1 MGHEASALPRLPVV
15 GVGRLAKVRTGWAQP
30 GVAGAAAWQLS
41 ELSGR
46 LIELCGAGASAAL
59 TLAARLILTAQ
70 LAGEPV
76 AWLTTTAACVY
87 PPDLAAH
94 GIDLAALP
102 IVRVPDGAAI
112 GRAAD
117 QLARSGAFGL
127 LIMTLGVGDRLSQAQ
142 ATRLL
147 GLAQRHGTALVCL
160 TGKPGE
166 APSLSPLVSLRG
178 EVTWSRQGPGC
189 FHVELQALK
198 DKRRAPGWRHVEV
211 CHGPPGVR

>member
-1 MGHEASALPRLPVV
+1 MSQEARVPLPQV
-15 GVGRLAKVRTGWAQP
+15 GVGRLAKVRTGWSQP
-30 GVAGAAAWQLS
+30 GVVGAAAWQLS

-46 LIELCGAGASAAL
+46 LTELCGAGAAAAL
-59 TLAARLILTAQ
+59 TLATRLVLAAQ
-70 LAGEPV
+70 EAGEPV
-76 AWLTTTAACVY
+76 AWLTTTAACAY

-102 IVRVPDGAAI
+102 VVRVPDTAAI

-127 LIMTLGVGDRLSQAQ
+127 LIMDLGDTGRLPAAQ
-142 ATRLL
+142 VTRLL

-160 TGKPGE
+160 TGQPGG
-166 APSLSPLVSLRG
+166 APSVSPLVSLRA
-178 EVTWSRQGPGC
+178 EVSWSRQGPGR

-198 DKRRAPGWRHVEV
+198 DKRRSPGWKHVEV
-211 CHGPPGVR
+211 CHGPVGVR

>member
-1 MGHEASALPRLPVV
+1 MYPEARLPLPTL
-15 GVGRLAKVRTGWAQP
+15 GVGRLAKVRAGWAQP
-30 GVAGAAAWQLS
+30 AVIGAAAWQLS

-46 LIELCGAGASAAL
+46 LTELCGAGATAAL
-59 TLAARLILTAQ
+59 TLAARLVLTAQ
-70 LAGEPV
+70 QAGEPV

-102 IVRVPDGAAI
+102 IVRVPDTAAI

-127 LIMTLGVGDRLSQAQ
+127 LIMDLAPIGRLPEAQ
-142 ATRLL
+142 VTRLL

-160 TGKPGE
+160 SGKPGG
-166 APSLSPLVSLRG
+166 APSVSPLVSLRG

-189 FHVELQALK
+189 FHVELTALK
-198 DKRRAPGWRHVEV
+198 DKRRSPGWRHAEV
-211 CHGPPGVR
+211 CHGPVGVR

>member
-1 MGHEASALPRLPVV
+1 MSQQARVPLPTL
-15 GVGRLAKVRTGWAQP
+15 GVGRLAKVRAGWAQP
-30 GVAGAAAWQLS
+30 GVVGAAAWQLS

-46 LIELCGAGASAAL
+46 LTELCGAGATASL
-59 TLAARLILTAQ
+59 TLAARLVLAAQ
-70 LAGEPV
+70 QASEPV
-76 AWLTTTAACVY
+76 AWLTTVASCPY

-94 GIDLAALP
+94 GLDLAALP
-102 IVRVPDGAAI
+102 VVRLPDAAAI

-127 LIMTLGVGDRLSQAQ
+127 LILDLGDTGRLPEAQ
-142 ATRLL
+142 VTRLL

-160 TGKPGE
+160 TDHAGR

-178 EVTWSRQGPGC
+178 EVSWTRQGSGA

-198 DKRRAPGWRHVEV
+198 DKRRSPGWRHVEV
-211 CHGPPGVR
+211 CHGPVGVC

>member
-1 MGHEASALPRLPVV
+1 MAQEAVWQV

-30 GVAGAAAWQLS
+30 GVVGAAAWQLS

-46 LIELCGAGASAAL
+46 LTELCGSGATAAL
-59 TLAARLILTAQ
+59 TLAARLLLDAQ
-70 LAGEPV
+70 RSGEPV
-76 AWLTTTAACVY
+76 AWLTMTTACVY

-102 IVRVPDGAAI
+102 IVRVPDDAAI

-117 QLARSGAFGL
+117 HLVRSGAFGL
-127 LIMTLGVGDRLSQAQ
+127 LVLDLGPGGKLPQAQ

-160 TGKPGE
+160 TGKPGGS
-166 APSLSPLVSLRG
+166 PSVSPLVSLRG
-178 EVTWSRQGPGC
+178 EVSWSRQEPGR

-198 DKRRAPGWRHVEV
+198 DKRRSPGWRHVEV
-211 CHGPPGVR
+211 CSGPVGVR